1 MEEIT
6 KPKEDLFG
14 YAVIE
19 QIINVYHRRFSIHF
33 MRPLEQPEQTQDLTF
48 IEEDT
53 YKVILNWGIYA
64 DHEATTPERFY
75 GHRNDR
81 GLLLPDEDK
90 PLQPR
95 DMKI

>member
-1 MEEIT
+1 
-6 KPKEDLFG
+6 
-14 YAVIE
+14 
-19 QIINVYHRRFSIHF
+19 
-33 MRPLEQPEQTQDLTF
+33 MRPLEQPEETQDLTF

-95 DMKI
+95 DMKISVASFAKKLIPSAFVLFLMTAVFE